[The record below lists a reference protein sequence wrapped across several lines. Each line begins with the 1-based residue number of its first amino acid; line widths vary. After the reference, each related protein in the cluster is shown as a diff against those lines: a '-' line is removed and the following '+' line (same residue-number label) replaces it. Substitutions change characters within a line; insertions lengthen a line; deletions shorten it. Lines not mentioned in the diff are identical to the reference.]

1 MSRNLNAKVGEME
14 YDGLVVDLV
23 PEVEVRGGTIRKL
36 AAKATI
42 KRGTILAKDADGKLI
57 VLGSDVDNTGTFS
70 ATGDGS
76 TTKFSLVSGGVTPSA
91 VAEVK
96 VDGTATTAYTY
107 NKVTGELE
115 FSEAPANTK
124 TIAVKF
130 VTGGGNAD
138 CILCD
143 DVVVGTESDENV
155 SVYTAGCFN
164 LNKVHVA
171 DGYTISATDFDAL
184 RKYSIVFKAAFA
196 GN

>member
-1 MSRNLNAKVGEME
+1 MKNLNAKVGEME

-36 AAKATI
+36 AKETTL
-42 KRGTILAKDADGKLI
+42 KRGTILAKSSKDNTLV
-57 VLGSDVDNTGTFS
+57 VLGTA
-70 ATGDGS
+70 ATDGE
-76 TTKFSLVSGGVTPSA
+76 TLTP
-91 VAEVK
+91 
-96 VDGTATTAYTY
+96 
-107 NKVTGELE
+107 
-115 FSEAPANTK
+115 
-124 TIAVKF
+124 
-130 VTGGGNAD
+130 D

-143 DVVVGTESDENV
+143 DTVVGTDADVSV

-164 LNKVHVA
+164 TNRVHVA

>member
-36 AAKATI
+36 AKETTL
-42 KRGTILAKDADGKLI
+42 KRGTILAKSSKDNTLV
-57 VLGSDVDNTGTFS
+57 VLGTE
-70 ATGDGS
+70 ATDGE
-76 TTKFSLVSGGVTPSA
+76 TLTP
-91 VAEVK
+91 
-96 VDGTATTAYTY
+96 
-107 NKVTGELE
+107 
-115 FSEAPANTK
+115 
-124 TIAVKF
+124 
-130 VTGGGNAD
+130 D

-143 DVVVGTESDENV
+143 DTVVGTDADVSV

-164 LNKVHVA
+164 TNRVHVA

>member
-1 MSRNLNAKVGEME
+1 MKNLNAKVGEME

-36 AAKATI
+36 AKETTL
-42 KRGTILAKDADGKLI
+42 KRGTILAKSSKDNTLVVLGTAADGETL
-57 VLGSDVDNTGTFS
+57 
-70 ATGDGS
+70 
-76 TTKFSLVSGGVTPSA
+76 TP
-91 VAEVK
+91 
-96 VDGTATTAYTY
+96 
-107 NKVTGELE
+107 
-115 FSEAPANTK
+115 
-124 TIAVKF
+124 
-130 VTGGGNAD
+130 D

-143 DVVVGTESDENV
+143 DTVVGTDADVSV

-164 LNKVHVA
+164 TNRVHVA

>member
-1 MSRNLNAKVGEME
+1 MKNLNAKVGEME

-36 AAKATI
+36 AAATTL
-42 KRGTILAKDADGKLI
+42 KRGTILAKSSKDNTLV
-57 VLGSDVDNTGTFS
+57 VLGTA
-70 ATGDGS
+70 ATDGE
-76 TTKFSLVSGGVTPSA
+76 TLTP
-91 VAEVK
+91 
-96 VDGTATTAYTY
+96 
-107 NKVTGELE
+107 
-115 FSEAPANTK
+115 
-124 TIAVKF
+124 
-130 VTGGGNAD
+130 D

-143 DVVVGTESDENV
+143 DTVVGTDADVSV

-164 LNKVHVA
+164 TNRVHVA

>member
-1 MSRNLNAKVGEME
+1 MKNLNAKVGEME

-36 AAKATI
+36 AKETTL
-42 KRGTILAKDADGKLI
+42 KRGPILAKSSKDNTLV
-57 VLGSDVDNTGTFS
+57 VLGTE
-70 ATGDGS
+70 ATDGE
-76 TTKFSLVSGGVTPSA
+76 TLTP
-91 VAEVK
+91 
-96 VDGTATTAYTY
+96 
-107 NKVTGELE
+107 
-115 FSEAPANTK
+115 
-124 TIAVKF
+124 
-130 VTGGGNAD
+130 D

-143 DVVVGTESDENV
+143 DTVVGTDADVSV

-164 LNKVHVA
+164 TNRVHVA

>member
-1 MSRNLNAKVGEME
+1 MRNLNAKVGEME

-36 AAKATI
+36 AKETTL
-42 KRGTILAKDADGKLI
+42 KRGTILAKSSKDNTLV
-57 VLGSDVDNTGTFS
+57 VLGTE
-70 ATGDGS
+70 ATDGE
-76 TTKFSLVSGGVTPSA
+76 TLTP
-91 VAEVK
+91 
-96 VDGTATTAYTY
+96 
-107 NKVTGELE
+107 
-115 FSEAPANTK
+115 
-124 TIAVKF
+124 
-130 VTGGGNAD
+130 D

-143 DVVVGTESDENV
+143 DTVVGTDADVSV

-164 LNKVHVA
+164 TNRVHVA

>member
-1 MSRNLNAKVGEME
+1 MKNLNAKVGEME

-36 AAKATI
+36 AKETTL
-42 KRGTILAKDADGKLI
+42 KRGTILAKSSKDNALV
-57 VLGSDVDNTGTFS
+57 VLGTA
-70 ATGDGS
+70 ATDGE
-76 TTKFSLVSGGVTPSA
+76 TLTP
-91 VAEVK
+91 
-96 VDGTATTAYTY
+96 
-107 NKVTGELE
+107 
-115 FSEAPANTK
+115 
-124 TIAVKF
+124 
-130 VTGGGNAD
+130 D

-143 DVVVGTESDENV
+143 DTVVGTDADVSV

-164 LNKVHVA
+164 TNRVHVA

>member
-1 MSRNLNAKVGEME
+1 MKNLRTKLGEME
-14 YDGLVVDLV
+14 YDGLIVELI
-23 PEVEVRGGTIRKL
+23 PEVEVRGGKIRKL
-36 AAKATI
+36 DAEATI

-57 VLGSDVDNTGTFS
+57 VLGSDIDDTGTFS

-76 TTKFSLVSGGVTPSA
+76 KKKFSLVSGGVTPSA
-91 VAEVK
+91 VTEVK

-115 FSEAPANTK
+115 FNEAPANTK

-171 DGYTISATDFDAL
+171 TGYTISADDFDAL
-184 RKYSIVFKAAFA
+184 RKYGIVFKAAVA
-196 GN
+196 NN

>member
-1 MSRNLNAKVGEME
+1 MANLSQKLGEMN
-14 YDGLVVDLV
+14 YDGLFSDLT
-23 PEVEVRGGTIRKL
+23 PKAEVRGKTIRKL
-36 AAKATI
+36 GTAATL

-57 VLGSDVDNTGTFS
+57 VLGSDIDDTGTFS

-76 TTKFSLVSGGVTPSA
+76 TTKFSLVSCGVTPSA
-91 VAEVK
+91 VTEVK
-96 VDGTATTAYTY
+96 VDGTETTAYTY

-115 FSEAPANTK
+115 FNEAPANTK

-171 DGYTISATDFDAL
+171 TGYTISADDFDAL
-184 RKYSIVFKAAFA
+184 RKYGIVFKAASA
-196 GN
+196 V

>member
-1 MSRNLNAKVGEME
+1 MRNLNAKVGEME

-36 AAKATI
+36 AAATTL
-42 KRGTILAKDADGKLI
+42 KRGTILAKSSKDNTLV
-57 VLGSDVDNTGTFS
+57 VLGTA
-70 ATGDGS
+70 ATDGE
-76 TTKFSLVSGGVTPSA
+76 TLTP
-91 VAEVK
+91 
-96 VDGTATTAYTY
+96 
-107 NKVTGELE
+107 
-115 FSEAPANTK
+115 
-124 TIAVKF
+124 
-130 VTGGGNAD
+130 D

-143 DVVVGTESDENV
+143 DVAVGADADVSV

-164 LNKVHVA
+164 TNRVHVA